1 MKAMFFLICIAFS
14 TFSGRAAADPSCEG
28 RFVNPITDVCWR
40 CIFPLSLGSVQ
51 VGKGDLPDTSNPGS
65 PLQLCPAPP
74 PLFVRPGLAIGY
86 WEPMAMTDVS
96 RSPGCMVNLGGFS
109 INLGKTGMGTARK
122 DDKQVTGT
130 WSTIEK
136 MCIAISVLIVAGNWV
151 KKHNV
156 MDLLGWVFSLTLVS
170 MLVVIRTPVQIIDYS
185 NVAQVYEVD
194 NVPIGLA
201 IPASLT
207 TRVGNALI
215 QSYEMVF
222 ALPDSVTYSKT
233 GMLFGS
239 NLVAKS
245 TDFLSQNPQITTLF
259 SDYVQNCVM
268 GDIFL
273 NHKYSF
279 EELLNSPD
287 PYTLIFAN
295 PSPLRGVFDKN
306 NQFQTCEEASRD
318 LKSALALDT
327 QTGGK
332 TWNYYVR
339 QLFGGKPNPDLLF
352 SQMIGDSY
360 NYFYSSGQSAGQIIR
375 QNVTMNALRSGIQSY
390 AARSGDTASLVN
402 MANTSSLEKQRLA
415 QATMGHQALR
425 TLPLMQ
431 TVIMGIMI
439 GMFPIMVM
447 AAMFNMMTLQVLK
460 GYVFALIWLQTWP
473 LLFAILNS
481 AMAYYA
487 KQNGVPVV
495 LSELSQVQLKNSDIA
510 TTAGYIAVMIP
521 PLSWGIVKSMGAAF
535 SSAYSHFSSSGLSA
549 TSQAASG
556 VVDGNYSFANM
567 QMENVSGYS
576 WGTNSTTSFGQMSRQ
591 LANGGM
597 STQTRDGSMVW
608 DSGGA
613 MSKLPVDINVGR
625 QIASAQQQM
634 AREAD
639 VQAESALHGY
649 NSSVTSAWNS
659 LQQFGTNKGNSASTT
674 TGADT
679 TDSSQDSMARSKMWN
694 AVVAN
699 AKANNISNEESFQQL
714 MDDSAKSTQGV
725 DLYGS
730 GKWSSGDQLFG
741 KLGKW
746 GTGLSAEAGV
756 KGSAGWTHSSGN
768 TDNVGTSGRESN
780 DSRHDTSSQ
789 AAKDFKEASD
799 YFTSRKTTTSGNITD
814 NNASSRV
821 DQFAASLSSAKNS
834 YDQYTSSRTRSHEY
848 SEMAS
853 RTESMTGQMN
863 ENLTQQFANFV
874 QHRAPQDAEAILT
887 NTSSPEI
894 AAQREALAREF
905 VKEQVEPRVDAAYQQ
920 GRESIGQNMAGVSG
934 GGDNG
939 SVMADYRQNSGR
951 IDAMTQDAGIKDN
964 VDQKV
969 GGMITENKQQQQ
981 ETRENI
987 QRQGAE
993 VKNENTEMEKD
1004 HKTKANEFKGDYNER
1019 KSKVKSLPGADSPTE
1034 LEAKAAKIQKDYL
1047 DGKR

>member
-1 MKAMFFLICIAFS
+1 MLEIYAIA
-14 TFSGRAAADPSCEG
+14 GGDWLRGNLNAIAA
-28 RFVNPITDVCWR
+28 F
-40 CIFPLSLGSVQ
+40 
-51 VGKGDLPDTSNPGS
+51 
-65 PLQLCPAPP
+65 
-74 PLFVRPGLAIGY
+74 
-86 WEPMAMTDVS
+86 
-96 RSPGCMVNLGGFS
+96 
-109 INLGKTGMGTARK
+109 MGTS
-122 DDKQVTGT
+122 T

-156 MDLLGWVFSLTLVS
+156 MDLIGWVFSLTLVS

-207 TRVGNALI
+207 TRAGNALI

-318 LKSALALDT
+318 LKSALVLDT

-634 AREAD
+634 ARESD

-679 TDSSQDSMARSKMWN
+679 TESSQDSMARSKMWN

-993 VKNENTEMEKD
+993 VKNEKTEMEKD

>member
-1 MKAMFFLICIAFS
+1 MLEIYAIA
-14 TFSGRAAADPSCEG
+14 GGDWLRGNLNAIAA
-28 RFVNPITDVCWR
+28 F
-40 CIFPLSLGSVQ
+40 
-51 VGKGDLPDTSNPGS
+51 
-65 PLQLCPAPP
+65 
-74 PLFVRPGLAIGY
+74 
-86 WEPMAMTDVS
+86 
-96 RSPGCMVNLGGFS
+96 
-109 INLGKTGMGTARK
+109 MGTS
-122 DDKQVTGT
+122 T

-156 MDLLGWVFSLTLVS
+156 MDLIGWVFSLTLVS

-207 TRVGNALI
+207 TRAGNALI

-318 LKSALALDT
+318 LKSALVLDT

-679 TDSSQDSMARSKMWN
+679 TESSQDSMARSKMWN
-694 AVVAN
+694 TVVAN

>member
-1 MKAMFFLICIAFS
+1 MLEIYAIA
-14 TFSGRAAADPSCEG
+14 GGDWLRGNLNAIAA
-28 RFVNPITDVCWR
+28 F
-40 CIFPLSLGSVQ
+40 
-51 VGKGDLPDTSNPGS
+51 
-65 PLQLCPAPP
+65 
-74 PLFVRPGLAIGY
+74 
-86 WEPMAMTDVS
+86 
-96 RSPGCMVNLGGFS
+96 
-109 INLGKTGMGTARK
+109 MG
-122 DDKQVTGT
+122 TGT

-136 MCIAISVLIVAGNWV
+136 MCIAISVLIVAGSWV

-156 MDLLGWVFSLTLVS
+156 MDLIGWVFSLTLVS

-222 ALPDSVTYSKT
+222 SLPDSVTYSKT

-279 EELLNSPD
+279 EDLLNSPD

-425 TLPLMQ
+425 ALPLMQ
-431 TVIMGIMI
+431 TVIMGLMI

-659 LQQFGTNKGNSASTT
+659 LQQFGTNKGNSTSTT

-679 TDSSQDSMARSKMWN
+679 TESSQDSMARSKMWN

-714 MDDSAKSTQGV
+714 MDKSTKGAV
-725 DLYGS
+725 SGEIYGG
-730 GKWSSGDQLFG
+730 GKWSSGDQLAG
-741 KLGKW
+741 KLGKLA
-746 GTGLSAEAGV
+746 TGFSAEGGF
-756 KGSAGWTHSSGN
+756 KGSVALSGTSGS
-768 TDNVGTSGRESN
+768 TDSTTESGRESH

-834 YDQYTSSRTRSHEY
+834 YDQYTTSRTRSHEY

-853 RTESMTGQMN
+853 RTESMSGQMN

-939 SVMADYRQNSGR
+939 SVMADYGQNSGR

-964 VDQKV
+964 VGQKV
-969 GGMITENKQQQQ
+969 DGMIAENKQQHK

-987 QRQGAE
+987 QQQGVE
-993 VKNENTEMEKD
+993 VKKENAELEND
-1004 HKTKANEFKGDYNER
+1004 HKTKGNDFKNTYNNKKESQT
-1019 KSKVKSLPGADSPTE
+1019 KLPGADTTKE
-1034 LEAKAAKIQKDYL
+1034 LLDKARKL
-1047 DGKR
+1047 ENETSKR

>member
-1 MKAMFFLICIAFS
+1 
-14 TFSGRAAADPSCEG
+14 
-28 RFVNPITDVCWR
+28 
-40 CIFPLSLGSVQ
+40 
-51 VGKGDLPDTSNPGS
+51 
-65 PLQLCPAPP
+65 
-74 PLFVRPGLAIGY
+74 
-86 WEPMAMTDVS
+86 
-96 RSPGCMVNLGGFS
+96 
-109 INLGKTGMGTARK
+109 
-122 DDKQVTGT
+122 
-130 WSTIEK
+130 
-136 MCIAISVLIVAGNWV
+136 
-151 KKHNV
+151 
-156 MDLLGWVFSLTLVS
+156 
-170 MLVVIRTPVQIIDYS
+170 
-185 NVAQVYEVD
+185 
-194 NVPIGLA
+194 
-201 IPASLT
+201 
-207 TRVGNALI
+207 
-215 QSYEMVF
+215 
-222 ALPDSVTYSKT
+222 
-233 GMLFGS
+233 
-239 NLVAKS
+239 
-245 TDFLSQNPQITTLF
+245 
-259 SDYVQNCVM
+259 
-268 GDIFL
+268 
-273 NHKYSF
+273 
-279 EELLNSPD
+279 
-287 PYTLIFAN
+287 
-295 PSPLRGVFDKN
+295 
-306 NQFQTCEEASRD
+306 
-318 LKSALALDT
+318 
-327 QTGGK
+327 
-332 TWNYYVR
+332 
-339 QLFGGKPNPDLLF
+339 
-352 SQMIGDSY
+352 
-360 NYFYSSGQSAGQIIR
+360 
-375 QNVTMNALRSGIQSY
+375 RSGIQSY

-679 TDSSQDSMARSKMWN
+679 TESSQDSMARSKMWN

>member
-1 MKAMFFLICIAFS
+1 MLEVYAIA
-14 TFSGRAAADPSCEG
+14 GGDWLRGNLNAIAAFME
-28 RFVNPITDVCWR
+28 
-40 CIFPLSLGSVQ
+40 
-51 VGKGDLPDTSNPGS
+51 
-65 PLQLCPAPP
+65 
-74 PLFVRPGLAIGY
+74 
-86 WEPMAMTDVS
+86 
-96 RSPGCMVNLGGFS
+96 
-109 INLGKTGMGTARK
+109 
-122 DDKQVTGT
+122 TGT

-679 TDSSQDSMARSKMWN
+679 TESSQDSMARSKMWN

-714 MDDSAKSTQGV
+714 MDESRKGTVSGEM
-725 DLYGS
+725 YGNA
-730 GKWSSGDQLFG
+730 KWSSGDQLVG

-746 GTGLSAEAGV
+746 ATGLTAEGGLKLVLERMHQVALL
-756 KGSAGWTHSSGN
+756 TRQPNLEGN
-768 TDNVGTSGRESN
+768 LMTVGTIPAAR
-780 DSRHDTSSQ
+780 RRKTLRKHPITSP
-789 AAKDFKEASD
+789 AAKPPHRVISPIIMPARVL
-799 YFTSRKTTTSGNITD
+799 TSLPRHSPVPKTATTSIQPAGH
-814 NNASSRV
+814 
-821 DQFAASLSSAKNS
+821 AAMS
-834 YDQYTSSRTRSHEY
+834 TVRWRH
-848 SEMAS
+848 
-853 RTESMTGQMN
+853 
-863 ENLTQQFANFV
+863 
-874 QHRAPQDAEAILT
+874 
-887 NTSSPEI
+887 
-894 AAQREALAREF
+894 AQRA
-905 VKEQVEPRVDAAYQQ
+905 
-920 GRESIGQNMAGVSG
+920 
-934 GGDNG
+934 
-939 SVMADYRQNSGR
+939 
-951 IDAMTQDAGIKDN
+951 
-964 VDQKV
+964 
-969 GGMITENKQQQQ
+969 
-981 ETRENI
+981 
-987 QRQGAE
+987 
-993 VKNENTEMEKD
+993 
-1004 HKTKANEFKGDYNER
+1004 
-1019 KSKVKSLPGADSPTE
+1019 
-1034 LEAKAAKIQKDYL
+1034 
-1047 DGKR
+1047 

>member
-1 MKAMFFLICIAFS
+1 MLEVYAIA
-14 TFSGRAAADPSCEG
+14 GGDWLRGNLNAIAA
-28 RFVNPITDVCWR
+28 F
-40 CIFPLSLGSVQ
+40 
-51 VGKGDLPDTSNPGS
+51 
-65 PLQLCPAPP
+65 
-74 PLFVRPGLAIGY
+74 
-86 WEPMAMTDVS
+86 
-96 RSPGCMVNLGGFS
+96 
-109 INLGKTGMGTARK
+109 MG
-122 DDKQVTGT
+122 TGT

-136 MCIAISVLIVAGNWV
+136 MCIAISVLIVAGSWV

-156 MDLLGWVFSLTLVS
+156 MDLIGWVFSLTLVS

-339 QLFGGKPNPDLLF
+339 QLFGGKPNPDVLF

-425 TLPLMQ
+425 ALPLMQ
-431 TVIMGIMI
+431 TVIMGLMI

-659 LQQFGTNKGNSASTT
+659 LQQFGTNKGNSTSTT

-679 TDSSQDSMARSKMWN
+679 TESSQDSMARSKMWN

-725 DLYGS
+725 DLFGS

-741 KLGKW
+741 KLGK
-746 GTGLSAEAGV
+746 V
-756 KGSAGWTHSSGN
+756 
-768 TDNVGTSGRESN
+768 R
-780 DSRHDTSSQ
+780 TSS
-789 AAKDFKEASD
+789 
-799 YFTSRKTTTSGNITD
+799 
-814 NNASSRV
+814 
-821 DQFAASLSSAKNS
+821 
-834 YDQYTSSRTRSHEY
+834 
-848 SEMAS
+848 
-853 RTESMTGQMN
+853 
-863 ENLTQQFANFV
+863 
-874 QHRAPQDAEAILT
+874 
-887 NTSSPEI
+887 
-894 AAQREALAREF
+894 
-905 VKEQVEPRVDAAYQQ
+905 
-920 GRESIGQNMAGVSG
+920 
-934 GGDNG
+934 
-939 SVMADYRQNSGR
+939 
-951 IDAMTQDAGIKDN
+951 
-964 VDQKV
+964 
-969 GGMITENKQQQQ
+969 
-981 ETRENI
+981 
-987 QRQGAE
+987 
-993 VKNENTEMEKD
+993 
-1004 HKTKANEFKGDYNER
+1004 
-1019 KSKVKSLPGADSPTE
+1019 
-1034 LEAKAAKIQKDYL
+1034 
-1047 DGKR
+1047 

>member
-1 MKAMFFLICIAFS
+1 MLEIYAIA
-14 TFSGRAAADPSCEG
+14 GGDWLRGNLNAIAA
-28 RFVNPITDVCWR
+28 F
-40 CIFPLSLGSVQ
+40 
-51 VGKGDLPDTSNPGS
+51 
-65 PLQLCPAPP
+65 
-74 PLFVRPGLAIGY
+74 
-86 WEPMAMTDVS
+86 
-96 RSPGCMVNLGGFS
+96 
-109 INLGKTGMGTARK
+109 MGTS
-122 DDKQVTGT
+122 T

-156 MDLLGWVFSLTLVS
+156 MDLIGWVFSLTLVS

-425 TLPLMQ
+425 ALPLMQ
-431 TVIMGIMI
+431 TVIMGLMI
-439 GMFPIMVM
+439 GMFPIMVI

-659 LQQFGTNKGNSASTT
+659 LQQFGTNKGNSTSTT
-674 TGADT
+674 TGADAT
-679 TDSSQDSMARSKMWN
+679 ESSQDSMARSKMWN

-714 MDDSAKSTQGV
+714 MDKSTKGAV
-725 DLYGS
+725 SGEIYGG
-730 GKWSSGDQLFG
+730 GKWSSGDQLAG
-741 KLGKW
+741 KLGKLA
-746 GTGLSAEAGV
+746 TGFSAEGGF
-756 KGSAGWTHSSGN
+756 KGSVALSGTSGS
-768 TDNVGTSGRESN
+768 TDSTTESGRESH

-834 YDQYTSSRTRSHEY
+834 YDQYTTSRTRSHEY

-853 RTESMTGQMN
+853 RTESMSGQMN

-939 SVMADYRQNSGR
+939 SVMADYGQNSGR

-964 VDQKV
+964 VGQKV
-969 GGMITENKQQQQ
+969 DGMIAENKQQHK

-987 QRQGAE
+987 QQQGVE
-993 VKNENTEMEKD
+993 VKKENAELEND
-1004 HKTKANEFKGDYNER
+1004 HKTKGNDFKNTYNNKKESQT
-1019 KSKVKSLPGADSPTE
+1019 KLPGADTTKE
-1034 LEAKAAKIQKDYL
+1034 LLDKARKL
-1047 DGKR
+1047 ENETSKR

>member
-1 MKAMFFLICIAFS
+1 MLEIYAIA
-14 TFSGRAAADPSCEG
+14 GGDWLRGNLNAIAA
-28 RFVNPITDVCWR
+28 F
-40 CIFPLSLGSVQ
+40 
-51 VGKGDLPDTSNPGS
+51 
-65 PLQLCPAPP
+65 
-74 PLFVRPGLAIGY
+74 
-86 WEPMAMTDVS
+86 
-96 RSPGCMVNLGGFS
+96 
-109 INLGKTGMGTARK
+109 MGTS
-122 DDKQVTGT
+122 T

-156 MDLLGWVFSLTLVS
+156 MDLIGWVFSLTLVS

-207 TRVGNALI
+207 TRAGNALI

-318 LKSALALDT
+318 LKSALVLDT

-679 TDSSQDSMARSKMWN
+679 TESSQDSMARSKMWN

-1004 HKTKANEFKGDYNER
+1004 HKTKANEFKGDYKER
-1019 KSKVKSLPGADSPTE
+1019 KSKVKPLPGA
-1034 LEAKAAKIQKDYL
+1034 
-1047 DGKR
+1047 

>member
-1 MKAMFFLICIAFS
+1 
-14 TFSGRAAADPSCEG
+14 
-28 RFVNPITDVCWR
+28 
-40 CIFPLSLGSVQ
+40 
-51 VGKGDLPDTSNPGS
+51 
-65 PLQLCPAPP
+65 
-74 PLFVRPGLAIGY
+74 
-86 WEPMAMTDVS
+86 
-96 RSPGCMVNLGGFS
+96 
-109 INLGKTGMGTARK
+109 
-122 DDKQVTGT
+122 
-130 WSTIEK
+130 
-136 MCIAISVLIVAGNWV
+136 
-151 KKHNV
+151 
-156 MDLLGWVFSLTLVS
+156 
-170 MLVVIRTPVQIIDYS
+170 
-185 NVAQVYEVD
+185 VD

-259 SDYVQNCVM
+259 ADYVQNCVM

-273 NHKYSF
+273 NHKYTF

-360 NYFYSSGQSAGQIIR
+360 SYFYSSGQSAGQIIR

-402 MANTSSLEKQRLA
+402 IANTSSLEKQRLA

-535 SSAYSHFSSSGLSA
+535 SSAYSHFSSSGLGA

-659 LQQFGTNKGNSASTT
+659 LQQFGTNKGNSTSTT

-679 TDSSQDSMARSKMWN
+679 TESSQDSMARSKMWN

-714 MDDSAKSTQGV
+714 MDKSTKGAV
-725 DLYGS
+725 SGEIYGG
-730 GKWSSGDQLFG
+730 GKWSSGDQLAG
-741 KLGKW
+741 KLGKLA
-746 GTGLSAEAGV
+746 TGFSADGGF
-756 KGSAGWTHSSGN
+756 KGSVALSGTSGS
-768 TDNVGTSGRESN
+768 TDSTNESGRESH

-799 YFTSRKTTTSGNITD
+799 YFTSHKTTTSGNITD

-821 DQFAASLSSAKNS
+821 DQFSASLSSAKNS
-834 YDQYTSSRTRSHEY
+834 YDQYTTSRTRSHEY

-920 GRESIGQNMAGVSG
+920 GRESIGQNMTGVSG
-934 GGDNG
+934 GGDND
-939 SVMADYRQNSGR
+939 SVMADYGQNSGR
-951 IDAMTQDAGIKDN
+951 IDSMTQDAGIKDN
-964 VDQKV
+964 VGQKV
-969 GGMITENKQQQQ
+969 DGMIAENKQQHQ

-987 QRQGAE
+987 QQQGVE
-993 VKNENTEMEKD
+993 VKKENAELEND
-1004 HKTKANEFKGDYNER
+1004 HKTKGNDFKNTYNNKKESQT
-1019 KSKVKSLPGADSPTE
+1019 KLPGADTTKE
-1034 LEAKAAKIQKDYL
+1034 LLDKARKL
-1047 DGKR
+1047 ENETSKR

>member
-1 MKAMFFLICIAFS
+1 
-14 TFSGRAAADPSCEG
+14 
-28 RFVNPITDVCWR
+28 
-40 CIFPLSLGSVQ
+40 
-51 VGKGDLPDTSNPGS
+51 
-65 PLQLCPAPP
+65 
-74 PLFVRPGLAIGY
+74 
-86 WEPMAMTDVS
+86 
-96 RSPGCMVNLGGFS
+96 
-109 INLGKTGMGTARK
+109 
-122 DDKQVTGT
+122 
-130 WSTIEK
+130 
-136 MCIAISVLIVAGNWV
+136 
-151 KKHNV
+151 
-156 MDLLGWVFSLTLVS
+156 S

-318 LKSALALDT
+318 LKSALVLDT

-679 TDSSQDSMARSKMWN
+679 TESSQDSMARSKMWN

>member
-1 MKAMFFLICIAFS
+1 MLEIYAIA
-14 TFSGRAAADPSCEG
+14 GGDWLRGNLNAIAA
-28 RFVNPITDVCWR
+28 F
-40 CIFPLSLGSVQ
+40 
-51 VGKGDLPDTSNPGS
+51 
-65 PLQLCPAPP
+65 
-74 PLFVRPGLAIGY
+74 
-86 WEPMAMTDVS
+86 
-96 RSPGCMVNLGGFS
+96 
-109 INLGKTGMGTARK
+109 MGTS
-122 DDKQVTGT
+122 T

-156 MDLLGWVFSLTLVS
+156 MDLIGWVFSLTLVS

-402 MANTSSLEKQRLA
+402 IANTSSLEKQRLA

-535 SSAYSHFSSSGLSA
+535 SSAYSHFSSSGLGA

-649 NSSVTSAWNS
+649 NSSVTSAWNV
-659 LQQFGTNKGNSASTT
+659 LKQFGTNRGTSSSMT
-674 TGADT
+674 TGADNT
-679 TDSSQDSMARSKMWN
+679 ESSQDTMAKSKMWN
-694 AVVAN
+694 AVVA
-699 AKANNISNEESFQQL
+699 KEGANKFLI
-714 MDDSAKSTQGV
+714 
-725 DLYGS
+725 
-730 GKWSSGDQLFG
+730 
-741 KLGKW
+741 
-746 GTGLSAEAGV
+746 
-756 KGSAGWTHSSGN
+756 
-768 TDNVGTSGRESN
+768 
-780 DSRHDTSSQ
+780 
-789 AAKDFKEASD
+789 
-799 YFTSRKTTTSGNITD
+799 
-814 NNASSRV
+814 
-821 DQFAASLSSAKNS
+821 
-834 YDQYTSSRTRSHEY
+834 
-848 SEMAS
+848 
-853 RTESMTGQMN
+853 
-863 ENLTQQFANFV
+863 
-874 QHRAPQDAEAILT
+874 
-887 NTSSPEI
+887 
-894 AAQREALAREF
+894 
-905 VKEQVEPRVDAAYQQ
+905 
-920 GRESIGQNMAGVSG
+920 
-934 GGDNG
+934 
-939 SVMADYRQNSGR
+939 
-951 IDAMTQDAGIKDN
+951 
-964 VDQKV
+964 
-969 GGMITENKQQQQ
+969 
-981 ETRENI
+981 
-987 QRQGAE
+987 
-993 VKNENTEMEKD
+993 
-1004 HKTKANEFKGDYNER
+1004 
-1019 KSKVKSLPGADSPTE
+1019 
-1034 LEAKAAKIQKDYL
+1034 
-1047 DGKR
+1047 

>member
-1 MKAMFFLICIAFS
+1 MLEIYAIA
-14 TFSGRAAADPSCEG
+14 GGDWLRGNLNAIAA
-28 RFVNPITDVCWR
+28 F
-40 CIFPLSLGSVQ
+40 
-51 VGKGDLPDTSNPGS
+51 
-65 PLQLCPAPP
+65 
-74 PLFVRPGLAIGY
+74 
-86 WEPMAMTDVS
+86 
-96 RSPGCMVNLGGFS
+96 
-109 INLGKTGMGTARK
+109 MG
-122 DDKQVTGT
+122 TGT

-136 MCIAISVLIVAGNWV
+136 MCIAISVLIVAGSWV

-156 MDLLGWVFSLTLVS
+156 MDLIGWVFSLTLVS

-222 ALPDSVTYSKT
+222 SLPDSVTYSKT

-245 TDFLSQNPQITTLF
+245 TDFLSQNPEITTLF

-279 EELLNSPD
+279 EDLLNSPD

-295 PSPLRGVFDKN
+295 PSPLRQVPNNSYNFLDKN
-306 NQFQTCEEASRD
+306 YLGTTFISCQEAATE
-318 LKSALALDT
+318 LKQRLALDT

-402 MANTSSLEKQRLA
+402 IANTSSLEKQRLA

-425 TLPLMQ
+425 ALPLMQ
-431 TVIMGIMI
+431 TVIMGLMI

-535 SSAYSHFSSSGLSA
+535 SSAYSHFSSSGLGA

-634 AREAD
+634 ARESD

-679 TDSSQDSMARSKMWN
+679 TESSQDSMARSKMWN
-694 AVVAN
+694 AVVSN
-699 AKANNISNEESFQQL
+699 AKANNISNEQSFQNL
-714 MDDSAKSTQGV
+714 MDENTRGSIAGEVYGSAKV
-725 DLYGS
+725 S
-730 GKWSSGDQLFG
+730 GGFEVFG
-741 KLGKW
+741 NGGK
-746 GTGLSAEAGV
+746 AEAGG
-756 KGSAGWTHSSGN
+756 KASITGSASTGS
-768 TDNVGTSGRESN
+768 TDTVGQSGRNSE
-780 DSRHDTSSQ
+780 DKRHDTSSQ

-799 YFTSRKTTTSGNITD
+799 YFTSRKTSTSGNTTD

-853 RTESMTGQMN
+853 RTESMSGQMN

-874 QHRAPQDAEAILT
+874 QQRSPHNAEAILT
-887 NTSSPEI
+887 NTSSPEV

-905 VKEQVEPRVDAAYQQ
+905 VKAQVEPKVDGAYQQ
-920 GRESIGQNMAGVSG
+920 GRESIGQNMSGVSG
-934 GGDNG
+934 GGDRG
-939 SVMADYRQNSGR
+939 SVMADYGHNADN
-951 IDAMTQDAGIKDN
+951 IEAMTRDAGIKDN
-964 VDQKV
+964 VGQKV
-969 GGMITENKQQQQ
+969 DGMIAQNNQQHQGSREDIQQQGVDVKKQ
-981 ETRENI
+981 NADMENAHKTEQNKFSVQYNKEIDSQRTTVISDTTQKLRENALK
-987 QRQGAE
+987 RS
-993 VKNENTEMEKD
+993 KDLD
-1004 HKTKANEFKGDYNER
+1004 HK
-1019 KSKVKSLPGADSPTE
+1019 LP
-1034 LEAKAAKIQKDYL
+1034 
-1047 DGKR
+1047 

>member
-1 MKAMFFLICIAFS
+1 
-14 TFSGRAAADPSCEG
+14 
-28 RFVNPITDVCWR
+28 
-40 CIFPLSLGSVQ
+40 
-51 VGKGDLPDTSNPGS
+51 
-65 PLQLCPAPP
+65 
-74 PLFVRPGLAIGY
+74 
-86 WEPMAMTDVS
+86 
-96 RSPGCMVNLGGFS
+96 
-109 INLGKTGMGTARK
+109 
-122 DDKQVTGT
+122 
-130 WSTIEK
+130 
-136 MCIAISVLIVAGNWV
+136 
-151 KKHNV
+151 
-156 MDLLGWVFSLTLVS
+156 
-170 MLVVIRTPVQIIDYS
+170 
-185 NVAQVYEVD
+185 
-194 NVPIGLA
+194 
-201 IPASLT
+201 
-207 TRVGNALI
+207 
-215 QSYEMVF
+215 
-222 ALPDSVTYSKT
+222 
-233 GMLFGS
+233 
-239 NLVAKS
+239 
-245 TDFLSQNPQITTLF
+245 
-259 SDYVQNCVM
+259 
-268 GDIFL
+268 

-318 LKSALALDT
+318 LKSALVLDT

-591 LANGGM
+591 LANGGI

-679 TDSSQDSMARSKMWN
+679 TESSQDSMARSKMWN

>member
-1 MKAMFFLICIAFS
+1 MLEIYAIA
-14 TFSGRAAADPSCEG
+14 GGDWLRGNLNAIAA
-28 RFVNPITDVCWR
+28 F
-40 CIFPLSLGSVQ
+40 
-51 VGKGDLPDTSNPGS
+51 
-65 PLQLCPAPP
+65 
-74 PLFVRPGLAIGY
+74 
-86 WEPMAMTDVS
+86 
-96 RSPGCMVNLGGFS
+96 
-109 INLGKTGMGTARK
+109 MGTS
-122 DDKQVTGT
+122 T

-156 MDLLGWVFSLTLVS
+156 MDLIGWVFSLTLVS

-425 TLPLMQ
+425 ALPLMQ
-431 TVIMGIMI
+431 TVIMGLMI

-634 AREAD
+634 ARESD

-679 TDSSQDSMARSKMWN
+679 TESSQDSMARSKMMN
-694 AVVAN
+694 AVDSY
-699 AKANNISNEESFQQL
+699 AKANHISRDEAFGQL
-714 MDDSAKSTQGV
+714 MDKSMRSMQGV
-725 DLYGS
+725 DL
-730 GKWSSGDQLFG
+730 FG
-741 KLGKW
+741 
-746 GTGLSAEAGV
+746 
-756 KGSAGWTHSSGN
+756 
-768 TDNVGTSGRESN
+768 
-780 DSRHDTSSQ
+780 
-789 AAKDFKEASD
+789 
-799 YFTSRKTTTSGNITD
+799 
-814 NNASSRV
+814 
-821 DQFAASLSSAKNS
+821 
-834 YDQYTSSRTRSHEY
+834 
-848 SEMAS
+848 
-853 RTESMTGQMN
+853 
-863 ENLTQQFANFV
+863 
-874 QHRAPQDAEAILT
+874 
-887 NTSSPEI
+887 
-894 AAQREALAREF
+894 AR
-905 VKEQVEPRVDAAYQQ
+905 
-920 GRESIGQNMAGVSG
+920 
-934 GGDNG
+934 
-939 SVMADYRQNSGR
+939 
-951 IDAMTQDAGIKDN
+951 
-964 VDQKV
+964 
-969 GGMITENKQQQQ
+969 
-981 ETRENI
+981 
-987 QRQGAE
+987 
-993 VKNENTEMEKD
+993 
-1004 HKTKANEFKGDYNER
+1004 
-1019 KSKVKSLPGADSPTE
+1019 
-1034 LEAKAAKIQKDYL
+1034 
-1047 DGKR
+1047 

>member
-1 MKAMFFLICIAFS
+1 MLEIYAIA
-14 TFSGRAAADPSCEG
+14 GGDWLRGNLNAIAA
-28 RFVNPITDVCWR
+28 F
-40 CIFPLSLGSVQ
+40 
-51 VGKGDLPDTSNPGS
+51 
-65 PLQLCPAPP
+65 
-74 PLFVRPGLAIGY
+74 
-86 WEPMAMTDVS
+86 
-96 RSPGCMVNLGGFS
+96 
-109 INLGKTGMGTARK
+109 MGTS
-122 DDKQVTGT
+122 T

-425 TLPLMQ
+425 ALPLTQ
-431 TVIMGIMI
+431 TVIMGLMI

-679 TDSSQDSMARSKMWN
+679 TESSQDSMARSKMWN

-714 MDDSAKSTQGV
+714 MDKSTKGAV
-725 DLYGS
+725 SGEIYGG
-730 GKWSSGDQLFG
+730 GKWSSGDQLAG
-741 KLGKW
+741 KLGKLA
-746 GTGLSAEAGV
+746 TGFSAEGGF
-756 KGSAGWTHSSGN
+756 KGSVALSGTSGS
-768 TDNVGTSGRESN
+768 TDSTTESGRESH

-1019 KSKVKSLPGADSPTE
+1019 KSKVNSLPGADSPAE
-1034 LEAKAAKIQKDYL
+1034 LEEKAAKTQKDFL

>member
-1 MKAMFFLICIAFS
+1 MLEIYAIA
-14 TFSGRAAADPSCEG
+14 GGDWLRGNLNAIAA
-28 RFVNPITDVCWR
+28 F
-40 CIFPLSLGSVQ
+40 
-51 VGKGDLPDTSNPGS
+51 
-65 PLQLCPAPP
+65 
-74 PLFVRPGLAIGY
+74 
-86 WEPMAMTDVS
+86 
-96 RSPGCMVNLGGFS
+96 
-109 INLGKTGMGTARK
+109 MGTS
-122 DDKQVTGT
+122 T

-156 MDLLGWVFSLTLVS
+156 MDLIGWVFSLTLVS

-591 LANGGM
+591 LANGGI

-608 DSGGA
+608 DSSGA

-679 TDSSQDSMARSKMWN
+679 TESSQDSMARSKMWN

-789 AAKDFKEASD
+789 AAKDFKKASD

>member
-1 MKAMFFLICIAFS
+1 MLEVYAIA
-14 TFSGRAAADPSCEG
+14 GGDWLRGNLNAIAA
-28 RFVNPITDVCWR
+28 F
-40 CIFPLSLGSVQ
+40 
-51 VGKGDLPDTSNPGS
+51 
-65 PLQLCPAPP
+65 
-74 PLFVRPGLAIGY
+74 
-86 WEPMAMTDVS
+86 
-96 RSPGCMVNLGGFS
+96 
-109 INLGKTGMGTARK
+109 MG
-122 DDKQVTGT
+122 TGT

-136 MCIAISVLIVAGNWV
+136 MCIAISVLIVAGSWV

-156 MDLLGWVFSLTLVS
+156 MDLIGWVFSLTLVS

-245 TDFLSQNPQITTLF
+245 TDFLSQNPEITTLF

-425 TLPLMQ
+425 ALPLMQ
-431 TVIMGIMI
+431 TVIMGLMI

-510 TTAGYIAVMIP
+510 TTVGYIAVMIP

-659 LQQFGTNKGNSASTT
+659 LQQFSTNKGNSTSTT

-679 TDSSQDSMARSKMWN
+679 TESSQDSMARSKMWN

-714 MDDSAKSTQGV
+714 MD
-725 DLYGS
+725 
-730 GKWSSGDQLFG
+730 
-741 KLGKW
+741 
-746 GTGLSAEAGV
+746 
-756 KGSAGWTHSSGN
+756 
-768 TDNVGTSGRESN
+768 ES
-780 DSRHDTSSQ
+780 
-789 AAKDFKEASD
+789 
-799 YFTSRKTTTSGNITD
+799 
-814 NNASSRV
+814 
-821 DQFAASLSSAKNS
+821 
-834 YDQYTSSRTRSHEY
+834 
-848 SEMAS
+848 
-853 RTESMTGQMN
+853 
-863 ENLTQQFANFV
+863 
-874 QHRAPQDAEAILT
+874 
-887 NTSSPEI
+887 
-894 AAQREALAREF
+894 
-905 VKEQVEPRVDAAYQQ
+905 
-920 GRESIGQNMAGVSG
+920 
-934 GGDNG
+934 
-939 SVMADYRQNSGR
+939 
-951 IDAMTQDAGIKDN
+951 
-964 VDQKV
+964 
-969 GGMITENKQQQQ
+969 
-981 ETRENI
+981 
-987 QRQGAE
+987 
-993 VKNENTEMEKD
+993 
-1004 HKTKANEFKGDYNER
+1004 
-1019 KSKVKSLPGADSPTE
+1019 
-1034 LEAKAAKIQKDYL
+1034 
-1047 DGKR
+1047 

>member
-1 MKAMFFLICIAFS
+1 MLEIYAIA
-14 TFSGRAAADPSCEG
+14 GGDWLRGNLNAIAA
-28 RFVNPITDVCWR
+28 F
-40 CIFPLSLGSVQ
+40 
-51 VGKGDLPDTSNPGS
+51 
-65 PLQLCPAPP
+65 
-74 PLFVRPGLAIGY
+74 
-86 WEPMAMTDVS
+86 
-96 RSPGCMVNLGGFS
+96 
-109 INLGKTGMGTARK
+109 MGTS
-122 DDKQVTGT
+122 T

-136 MCIAISVLIVAGNWV
+136 MCIAISVLIVAGSWV

-156 MDLLGWVFSLTLVS
+156 MDLIGWVFSLTLVS

-425 TLPLMQ
+425 ALPLMQ
-431 TVIMGIMI
+431 TVIMGLMI

-447 AAMFNMMTLQVLK
+447 AAMFNMMTMQVLK

-674 TGADT
+674 TGADNT
-679 TDSSQDSMARSKMWN
+679 VSSQDSMARSKMWN
-694 AVVAN
+694 AVVAY

-714 MDDSAKSTQGV
+714 MDKSRKGTVSGEM
-725 DLYGS
+725 YGNA
-730 GKWSSGDQLFG
+730 KWSSGDQFVG
-741 KLGKW
+741 ILGKW
-746 GTGLSAEAGV
+746 ATGLTAEGGAKISAGV
-756 KGSAGWTHSSGN
+756 NASSGS
-768 TDNVGTSGRESN
+768 TDSTTESGRESH

-853 RTESMTGQMN
+853 RTESMTGQMS

-874 QHRAPQDAEAILT
+874 QRRAPQDAEAILT

-939 SVMADYRQNSGR
+939 SVMADYGQNSGR
-951 IDAMTQDAGIKDN
+951 IDSMTQDAGIKDN
-964 VDQKV
+964 VGQKV
-969 GGMITENKQQQQ
+969 DGMITENKQQHQ

-987 QRQGAE
+987 QQQGVE
-993 VKNENTEMEKD
+993 VKKENAELEND
-1004 HKTKANEFKGDYNER
+1004 HKTKGNDFKNSYNDKKEHQTR
-1019 KSKVKSLPGADSPTE
+1019 LPGADSTKE
-1034 LEAKAAKIQKDYL
+1034 LLDKATKLENEKPK
-1047 DGKR
+1047 G

>member
-1 MKAMFFLICIAFS
+1 MLEIYAIA
-14 TFSGRAAADPSCEG
+14 GGDWLRGNLNAIAA
-28 RFVNPITDVCWR
+28 F
-40 CIFPLSLGSVQ
+40 
-51 VGKGDLPDTSNPGS
+51 
-65 PLQLCPAPP
+65 
-74 PLFVRPGLAIGY
+74 
-86 WEPMAMTDVS
+86 
-96 RSPGCMVNLGGFS
+96 
-109 INLGKTGMGTARK
+109 MGTS
-122 DDKQVTGT
+122 T

-156 MDLLGWVFSLTLVS
+156 MDLIGWVFSLTLVS

-425 TLPLMQ
+425 ALPLMQ
-431 TVIMGIMI
+431 TVIMGLMI

-659 LQQFGTNKGNSASTT
+659 LQQFGTNKGNSTSTT

-679 TDSSQDSMARSKMWN
+679 TESSQDSMARSKMWN

-714 MDDSAKSTQGV
+714 MDDSSKRTQSFDAHV
-725 DLYGS
+725 S

-746 GTGLSAEAGV
+746 GSGFSAEVGG
-756 KGSAGWTHSSGN
+756 KGSAGWGHSSGN
-768 TDNVGTSGRESN
+768 TDNVGTSGRNRMTADMIPAVRRPKTLRKHPITLPAAKPPHRAILPIIMPARVLTSLP
-780 DSRHDTSSQ
+780 RHSPVPKTAMTSIQ
-789 AAKDFKEASD
+789 AA
-799 YFTSRKTTTSGNITD
+799 GH
-814 NNASSRV
+814 
-821 DQFAASLSSAKNS
+821 AAMS
-834 YDQYTSSRTRSHEY
+834 TVRWH
-848 SEMAS
+848 
-853 RTESMTGQMN
+853 
-863 ENLTQQFANFV
+863 
-874 QHRAPQDAEAILT
+874 H
-887 NTSSPEI
+887 
-894 AAQREALAREF
+894 AQRA
-905 VKEQVEPRVDAAYQQ
+905 
-920 GRESIGQNMAGVSG
+920 
-934 GGDNG
+934 
-939 SVMADYRQNSGR
+939 
-951 IDAMTQDAGIKDN
+951 
-964 VDQKV
+964 
-969 GGMITENKQQQQ
+969 
-981 ETRENI
+981 
-987 QRQGAE
+987 
-993 VKNENTEMEKD
+993 
-1004 HKTKANEFKGDYNER
+1004 
-1019 KSKVKSLPGADSPTE
+1019 
-1034 LEAKAAKIQKDYL
+1034 
-1047 DGKR
+1047 

>member
-1 MKAMFFLICIAFS
+1 
-14 TFSGRAAADPSCEG
+14 
-28 RFVNPITDVCWR
+28 
-40 CIFPLSLGSVQ
+40 
-51 VGKGDLPDTSNPGS
+51 
-65 PLQLCPAPP
+65 
-74 PLFVRPGLAIGY
+74 
-86 WEPMAMTDVS
+86 
-96 RSPGCMVNLGGFS
+96 
-109 INLGKTGMGTARK
+109 
-122 DDKQVTGT
+122 
-130 WSTIEK
+130 
-136 MCIAISVLIVAGNWV
+136 
-151 KKHNV
+151 
-156 MDLLGWVFSLTLVS
+156 
-170 MLVVIRTPVQIIDYS
+170 
-185 NVAQVYEVD
+185 
-194 NVPIGLA
+194 
-201 IPASLT
+201 
-207 TRVGNALI
+207 
-215 QSYEMVF
+215 
-222 ALPDSVTYSKT
+222 LPDSVTYSKT

-576 WGTNSTTSFGQMSRQ
+576 WGTNSSTAFGQMTRQLGNGGTETQTGDGTMLWEARSSKLPVEINVSRQ
-591 LANGGM
+591 LA
-597 STQTRDGSMVW
+597 
-608 DSGGA
+608 
-613 MSKLPVDINVGR
+613 
-625 QIASAQQQM
+625 SANQQM
-634 AREAD
+634 ARESD

-659 LQQFGTNKGNSASTT
+659 LKQFGTNMGSSASTT
-674 TGADT
+674 SGADT
-679 TDSSQDSMARSKMWN
+679 TESSQDSMARSKMWN

-699 AKANNISNEESFQQL
+699 AKANNISNEQSFQNL
-714 MDDSAKSTQGV
+714 MDENTRGSITGEVYGSAKA
-725 DLYGS
+725 S
-730 GKWSSGDQLFG
+730 GGFEIF
-741 KLGKW
+741 
-746 GTGLSAEAGV
+746 GTGGRAEVGGKASINGTAST
-756 KGSAGWTHSSGN
+756 GS
-768 TDNVGTSGRESN
+768 TDTVGQSGRNSE
-780 DSRHDTSSQ
+780 DSRHDISSQ
-789 AAKDFKEASD
+789 AAKDFKEGSD

-834 YDQYTSSRTRSHEY
+834 YDQYTNSRTRSHEY

-853 RTESMTGQMN
+853 RTESISGQMN
-863 ENLTQQFANFV
+863 ENLTQQFASFV
-874 QHRAPQDAEAILT
+874 QQRAPQDAATILT
-887 NTSSPEI
+887 NTSSPEV

-905 VKEQVEPRVDAAYQQ
+905 VKTQVEPKVDGAYQEAR
-920 GRESIGQNMAGVSG
+920 GSIGQGMPNVSG
-934 GGDNG
+934 GGGAG
-939 SVMADYRQNSGR
+939 SVEADYSQHSGS
-951 IDAMTQDAGIKDN
+951 IDDMTHNAGIKDN
-964 VDQKV
+964 VGHTVDTMVSQNKEAHRESQQ
-969 GGMITENKQQQQ
+969 GIKQQEGEVKKQQ
-981 ETRENI
+981 TDLETHHKTAGNNFTGQYNKEIDSQRTTLISDTTEKLRENAL
-987 QRQGAE
+987 RRS
-993 VKNENTEMEKD
+993 KD
-1004 HKTKANEFKGDYNER
+1004 LNDK
-1019 KSKVKSLPGADSPTE
+1019 LP
-1034 LEAKAAKIQKDYL
+1034 
-1047 DGKR
+1047 

>member
-1 MKAMFFLICIAFS
+1 MLEIYAIA
-14 TFSGRAAADPSCEG
+14 GGDWLRGNLNAIAA
-28 RFVNPITDVCWR
+28 F
-40 CIFPLSLGSVQ
+40 
-51 VGKGDLPDTSNPGS
+51 
-65 PLQLCPAPP
+65 
-74 PLFVRPGLAIGY
+74 
-86 WEPMAMTDVS
+86 
-96 RSPGCMVNLGGFS
+96 
-109 INLGKTGMGTARK
+109 MGTS
-122 DDKQVTGT
+122 T

-156 MDLLGWVFSLTLVS
+156 MDLIGWGFSLTLVS

-425 TLPLMQ
+425 ALPLMQ
-431 TVIMGIMI
+431 TVIMGLMI

-659 LQQFGTNKGNSASTT
+659 LQQFGTNKGNSTSTT

-679 TDSSQDSMARSKMWN
+679 TESSQDSMARSKMWN

-714 MDDSAKSTQGV
+714 MDKSTKGAV
-725 DLYGS
+725 SGEIYGG
-730 GKWSSGDQLFG
+730 GKWSSGDQLAG
-741 KLGKW
+741 KLGKLA
-746 GTGLSAEAGV
+746 TGFSAEGGF
-756 KGSAGWTHSSGN
+756 KGSVALSGTSGSSES
-768 TDNVGTSGRESN
+768 TTESGRESH

-834 YDQYTSSRTRSHEY
+834 YDQYTTSRTRSHEY

-853 RTESMTGQMN
+853 RTESMSGQMN

-939 SVMADYRQNSGR
+939 SVMADYGQNSGR

-964 VDQKV
+964 VGQKV
-969 GGMITENKQQQQ
+969 DGMIAENKQQHK

-987 QRQGAE
+987 QQQGVE
-993 VKNENTEMEKD
+993 VKKENAELEND
-1004 HKTKANEFKGDYNER
+1004 HKTKGNDFKNTYNNKKESQT
-1019 KSKVKSLPGADSPTE
+1019 KLPGADTTKE
-1034 LEAKAAKIQKDYL
+1034 LLDKARKL
-1047 DGKR
+1047 ENETSKR

>member
-1 MKAMFFLICIAFS
+1 
-14 TFSGRAAADPSCEG
+14 
-28 RFVNPITDVCWR
+28 
-40 CIFPLSLGSVQ
+40 
-51 VGKGDLPDTSNPGS
+51 
-65 PLQLCPAPP
+65 
-74 PLFVRPGLAIGY
+74 
-86 WEPMAMTDVS
+86 
-96 RSPGCMVNLGGFS
+96 
-109 INLGKTGMGTARK
+109 
-122 DDKQVTGT
+122 
-130 WSTIEK
+130 
-136 MCIAISVLIVAGNWV
+136 
-151 KKHNV
+151 
-156 MDLLGWVFSLTLVS
+156 
-170 MLVVIRTPVQIIDYS
+170 
-185 NVAQVYEVD
+185 
-194 NVPIGLA
+194 
-201 IPASLT
+201 
-207 TRVGNALI
+207 
-215 QSYEMVF
+215 
-222 ALPDSVTYSKT
+222 
-233 GMLFGS
+233 
-239 NLVAKS
+239 
-245 TDFLSQNPQITTLF
+245 
-259 SDYVQNCVM
+259 
-268 GDIFL
+268 
-273 NHKYSF
+273 
-279 EELLNSPD
+279 

-318 LKSALALDT
+318 LKSALVLDT

-679 TDSSQDSMARSKMWN
+679 TESSQDSMARSKMWN

>member
-1 MKAMFFLICIAFS
+1 MLEIYAIA
-14 TFSGRAAADPSCEG
+14 GGDWLRGNLNAIAA
-28 RFVNPITDVCWR
+28 F
-40 CIFPLSLGSVQ
+40 
-51 VGKGDLPDTSNPGS
+51 
-65 PLQLCPAPP
+65 
-74 PLFVRPGLAIGY
+74 
-86 WEPMAMTDVS
+86 
-96 RSPGCMVNLGGFS
+96 
-109 INLGKTGMGTARK
+109 MGTS
-122 DDKQVTGT
+122 T

-156 MDLLGWVFSLTLVS
+156 MDLIGWVFSLTLVS

-425 TLPLMQ
+425 ALPLMQ
-431 TVIMGIMI
+431 TVIMGLMI

-591 LANGGM
+591 LANGGI

-608 DSGGA
+608 DSSGA

-679 TDSSQDSMARSKMWN
+679 TESSQDSMARSKMWN

-993 VKNENTEMEKD
+993 VKNENAEMEKD

>member
-1 MKAMFFLICIAFS
+1 
-14 TFSGRAAADPSCEG
+14 
-28 RFVNPITDVCWR
+28 
-40 CIFPLSLGSVQ
+40 
-51 VGKGDLPDTSNPGS
+51 
-65 PLQLCPAPP
+65 
-74 PLFVRPGLAIGY
+74 
-86 WEPMAMTDVS
+86 
-96 RSPGCMVNLGGFS
+96 
-109 INLGKTGMGTARK
+109 
-122 DDKQVTGT
+122 
-130 WSTIEK
+130 
-136 MCIAISVLIVAGNWV
+136 
-151 KKHNV
+151 
-156 MDLLGWVFSLTLVS
+156 
-170 MLVVIRTPVQIIDYS
+170 
-185 NVAQVYEVD
+185 
-194 NVPIGLA
+194 
-201 IPASLT
+201 
-207 TRVGNALI
+207 
-215 QSYEMVF
+215 
-222 ALPDSVTYSKT
+222 
-233 GMLFGS
+233 
-239 NLVAKS
+239 
-245 TDFLSQNPQITTLF
+245 
-259 SDYVQNCVM
+259 
-268 GDIFL
+268 
-273 NHKYSF
+273 
-279 EELLNSPD
+279 

-402 MANTSSLEKQRLA
+402 IANTSSLEKQRLA

-535 SSAYSHFSSSGLSA
+535 SSAYSHFSSSGLGA

-649 NSSVTSAWNS
+649 NSSVTSAWNV
-659 LQQFGTNKGNSASTT
+659 LKQFGTNRGTSSSMT
-674 TGADT
+674 TGADNT
-679 TDSSQDSMARSKMWN
+679 ESSQDTMAKSKMWN

-699 AKANNISNEESFQQL
+699 AKANNISNEQSFQNL
-714 MDDSAKSTQGV
+714 MDESTRGTV
-725 DLYGS
+725 TGEAHV
-730 GKWSSGDQLFG
+730 GARWSSGDQLAGKIG
-741 KLGKW
+741 KLA
-746 GTGLSAEAGV
+746 TG
-756 KGSAGWTHSSGN
+756 
-768 TDNVGTSGRESN
+768 
-780 DSRHDTSSQ
+780 
-789 AAKDFKEASD
+789 AS
-799 YFTSRKTTTSGNITD
+799 
-814 NNASSRV
+814 
-821 DQFAASLSSAKNS
+821 
-834 YDQYTSSRTRSHEY
+834 
-848 SEMAS
+848 
-853 RTESMTGQMN
+853 
-863 ENLTQQFANFV
+863 
-874 QHRAPQDAEAILT
+874 
-887 NTSSPEI
+887 
-894 AAQREALAREF
+894 
-905 VKEQVEPRVDAAYQQ
+905 VE
-920 GRESIGQNMAGVSG
+920 
-934 GGDNG
+934 
-939 SVMADYRQNSGR
+939 
-951 IDAMTQDAGIKDN
+951 
-964 VDQKV
+964 
-969 GGMITENKQQQQ
+969 
-981 ETRENI
+981 
-987 QRQGAE
+987 
-993 VKNENTEMEKD
+993 
-1004 HKTKANEFKGDYNER
+1004 
-1019 KSKVKSLPGADSPTE
+1019 
-1034 LEAKAAKIQKDYL
+1034 
-1047 DGKR
+1047 

>member
-1 MKAMFFLICIAFS
+1 MLEIYAIA
-14 TFSGRAAADPSCEG
+14 GGDWLRGNLNAIAA
-28 RFVNPITDVCWR
+28 F
-40 CIFPLSLGSVQ
+40 
-51 VGKGDLPDTSNPGS
+51 
-65 PLQLCPAPP
+65 
-74 PLFVRPGLAIGY
+74 
-86 WEPMAMTDVS
+86 
-96 RSPGCMVNLGGFS
+96 
-109 INLGKTGMGTARK
+109 MGTS
-122 DDKQVTGT
+122 T

-156 MDLLGWVFSLTLVS
+156 MDLIGWVFSLTLVS

-207 TRVGNALI
+207 TRAGNALI

-239 NLVAKS
+239 NMVAKS

-318 LKSALALDT
+318 LKSALVLDT

-679 TDSSQDSMARSKMWN
+679 TESSQDSMARSKMWN

>member
-1 MKAMFFLICIAFS
+1 MLEVYAIA
-14 TFSGRAAADPSCEG
+14 GGDWLRGNLNAIAA
-28 RFVNPITDVCWR
+28 F
-40 CIFPLSLGSVQ
+40 
-51 VGKGDLPDTSNPGS
+51 
-65 PLQLCPAPP
+65 
-74 PLFVRPGLAIGY
+74 
-86 WEPMAMTDVS
+86 
-96 RSPGCMVNLGGFS
+96 
-109 INLGKTGMGTARK
+109 MG
-122 DDKQVTGT
+122 TGT

-156 MDLLGWVFSLTLVS
+156 MDLIGWVFSLTLVS

-273 NHKYSF
+273 NHKYTF

-332 TWNYYVR
+332 TWNYYVC

-402 MANTSSLEKQRLA
+402 IANTSSLEKQRLA

-425 TLPLMQ
+425 ALPLTQ
-431 TVIMGIMI
+431 TVIMGLMI

-659 LQQFGTNKGNSASTT
+659 LQQFGTNKGNSTSTT

-679 TDSSQDSMARSKMWN
+679 TESSQDSMARSKMWN

-714 MDDSAKSTQGV
+714 MDKSTKGS
-725 DLYGS
+725 LSGEMYGNA
-730 GKWSSGDQLFG
+730 KWNTGDQLAG

-746 GTGLSAEAGV
+746 ATGFSAEGGV
-756 KGSAGWTHSSGN
+756 KASLGASVSSGS
-768 TDNVGTSGRESN
+768 TDSTNESGRESH

-821 DQFAASLSSAKNS
+821 DQFSASLSSAKNS
-834 YDQYTSSRTRSHEY
+834 YDQYTTSRTRSHEY

-874 QHRAPQDAEAILT
+874 QHRAPQNAEAILT

-920 GRESIGQNMAGVSG
+920 GRESIGQNMTEVSG

-939 SVMADYRQNSGR
+939 SVMADYRHNSGR
-951 IDAMTQDAGIKDN
+951 IDAMTQQANIKDN
-964 VDQKV
+964 VGQKV
-969 GGMITENKQQQQ
+969 GGMITENKQQHQ

-987 QRQGAE
+987 QHQGVE
-993 VKNENTEMEKD
+993 VKKENAELEND
-1004 HKTKANEFKGDYNER
+1004 HKTKGNDFKNSYNDKKEHQTR
-1019 KSKVKSLPGADSPTE
+1019 LPGADSTKE
-1034 LEAKAAKIQKDYL
+1034 LLDKATKLENEKPK
-1047 DGKR
+1047 G

>member
-1 MKAMFFLICIAFS
+1 MLEVYAIA
-14 TFSGRAAADPSCEG
+14 GGDWLRGNLNAIAA
-28 RFVNPITDVCWR
+28 F
-40 CIFPLSLGSVQ
+40 
-51 VGKGDLPDTSNPGS
+51 
-65 PLQLCPAPP
+65 
-74 PLFVRPGLAIGY
+74 
-86 WEPMAMTDVS
+86 
-96 RSPGCMVNLGGFS
+96 
-109 INLGKTGMGTARK
+109 MG
-122 DDKQVTGT
+122 TGT

-156 MDLLGWVFSLTLVS
+156 MDLIGWVFSLTLVS

-245 TDFLSQNPQITTLF
+245 TDFLSQNPEITTLF

-402 MANTSSLEKQRLA
+402 IANTSSLEKQRLA

-425 TLPLMQ
+425 ALPLTQ

-535 SSAYSHFSSSGLSA
+535 SSAYSHFSSSGLGA

-659 LQQFGTNKGNSASTT
+659 LQQFGTNKGNSTSTT

-679 TDSSQDSMARSKMWN
+679 TESSQDSMARSKMWN

-714 MDDSAKSTQGV
+714 MDKSTKGAV
-725 DLYGS
+725 SGEIYGG
-730 GKWSSGDQLFG
+730 GKWSSGDQLAG
-741 KLGKW
+741 KLGKLA
-746 GTGLSAEAGV
+746 TGFSADGGF
-756 KGSAGWTHSSGN
+756 KGSVALSGTSGS
-768 TDNVGTSGRESN
+768 TDSTNESGRESH

-821 DQFAASLSSAKNS
+821 DQFSASLSSAKNS
-834 YDQYTSSRTRSHEY
+834 YDQYTTSRTRSHEY

-874 QHRAPQDAEAILT
+874 KHRAPQDAEAILT

-920 GRESIGQNMAGVSG
+920 GRESIGQNMTGVSG

-939 SVMADYRQNSGR
+939 SVMADYGQNSGR
-951 IDAMTQDAGIKDN
+951 IDSMTQDAGIKDN
-964 VDQKV
+964 VGQKV
-969 GGMITENKQQQQ
+969 DGMIAENKQQHQ

-987 QRQGAE
+987 QQQGVE
-993 VKNENTEMEKD
+993 VKKENAELEND
-1004 HKTKANEFKGDYNER
+1004 HKTKGNDFKNTYNNKKESQT
-1019 KSKVKSLPGADSPTE
+1019 KLPGADTTKE
-1034 LEAKAAKIQKDYL
+1034 LLDKARKL
-1047 DGKR
+1047 ENETSKR

>member
-1 MKAMFFLICIAFS
+1 MLEIYAIA
-14 TFSGRAAADPSCEG
+14 GGDWLRGNLNAIAA
-28 RFVNPITDVCWR
+28 F
-40 CIFPLSLGSVQ
+40 
-51 VGKGDLPDTSNPGS
+51 
-65 PLQLCPAPP
+65 
-74 PLFVRPGLAIGY
+74 
-86 WEPMAMTDVS
+86 
-96 RSPGCMVNLGGFS
+96 
-109 INLGKTGMGTARK
+109 MGTS
-122 DDKQVTGT
+122 T

-136 MCIAISVLIVAGNWV
+136 MCIAISVLIVAGNWL

-156 MDLLGWVFSLTLVS
+156 MDLIGWVFSLTLVS

-679 TDSSQDSMARSKMWN
+679 TESSQDSMARSKMWN

-993 VKNENTEMEKD
+993 VKNENAEMEKD
-1004 HKTKANEFKGDYNER
+1004 HKRKENEFKGDYNER

>member
-1 MKAMFFLICIAFS
+1 MLEIYAIA
-14 TFSGRAAADPSCEG
+14 GGDWLRGNLNAIAA
-28 RFVNPITDVCWR
+28 F
-40 CIFPLSLGSVQ
+40 
-51 VGKGDLPDTSNPGS
+51 
-65 PLQLCPAPP
+65 
-74 PLFVRPGLAIGY
+74 
-86 WEPMAMTDVS
+86 
-96 RSPGCMVNLGGFS
+96 
-109 INLGKTGMGTARK
+109 MGTS
-122 DDKQVTGT
+122 T

-156 MDLLGWVFSLTLVS
+156 MDLIGWVFSLTLVS

-495 LSELSQVQLKNSDIA
+495 LCELSQVQLKNSDIA

-591 LANGGM
+591 LANGGI

-608 DSGGA
+608 DSSGA

-679 TDSSQDSMARSKMWN
+679 TESSQDSMARSKMWN

>member
-1 MKAMFFLICIAFS
+1 
-14 TFSGRAAADPSCEG
+14 
-28 RFVNPITDVCWR
+28 
-40 CIFPLSLGSVQ
+40 
-51 VGKGDLPDTSNPGS
+51 
-65 PLQLCPAPP
+65 
-74 PLFVRPGLAIGY
+74 
-86 WEPMAMTDVS
+86 
-96 RSPGCMVNLGGFS
+96 
-109 INLGKTGMGTARK
+109 
-122 DDKQVTGT
+122 
-130 WSTIEK
+130 
-136 MCIAISVLIVAGNWV
+136 
-151 KKHNV
+151 
-156 MDLLGWVFSLTLVS
+156 
-170 MLVVIRTPVQIIDYS
+170 
-185 NVAQVYEVD
+185 
-194 NVPIGLA
+194 
-201 IPASLT
+201 
-207 TRVGNALI
+207 
-215 QSYEMVF
+215 
-222 ALPDSVTYSKT
+222 
-233 GMLFGS
+233 
-239 NLVAKS
+239 
-245 TDFLSQNPQITTLF
+245 
-259 SDYVQNCVM
+259 
-268 GDIFL
+268 
-273 NHKYSF
+273 
-279 EELLNSPD
+279 
-287 PYTLIFAN
+287 
-295 PSPLRGVFDKN
+295 
-306 NQFQTCEEASRD
+306 
-318 LKSALALDT
+318 
-327 QTGGK
+327 
-332 TWNYYVR
+332 
-339 QLFGGKPNPDLLF
+339 
-352 SQMIGDSY
+352 
-360 NYFYSSGQSAGQIIR
+360 
-375 QNVTMNALRSGIQSY
+375 
-390 AARSGDTASLVN
+390 
-402 MANTSSLEKQRLA
+402 
-415 QATMGHQALR
+415 
-425 TLPLMQ
+425 
-431 TVIMGIMI
+431 
-439 GMFPIMVM
+439 
-447 AAMFNMMTLQVLK
+447 MMTLQVLK

-679 TDSSQDSMARSKMWN
+679 TESSQDSMARSKMWN

>member
-1 MKAMFFLICIAFS
+1 MLEIYAIA
-14 TFSGRAAADPSCEG
+14 GGDWLRGNLNAIAA
-28 RFVNPITDVCWR
+28 F
-40 CIFPLSLGSVQ
+40 
-51 VGKGDLPDTSNPGS
+51 
-65 PLQLCPAPP
+65 
-74 PLFVRPGLAIGY
+74 
-86 WEPMAMTDVS
+86 
-96 RSPGCMVNLGGFS
+96 
-109 INLGKTGMGTARK
+109 MGTS
-122 DDKQVTGT
+122 T

-156 MDLLGWVFSLTLVS
+156 MDLIGWVFSLTLVS

-725 DLYGS
+725 DLFGS

-834 YDQYTSSRTRSHEY
+834 YDQYTTSRTRSHEY